1 MNIQERFSL
10 RKSAVGLVSV
20 SLLCAI
26 YTSTVAADTVVTGM
40 NEIIEESQVK
50 DEASIESEKN
60 KSLEGSNLEIVEE
73 IADNIPSPVIAEGE
87 VAVEM
92 KVDGGTEN
100 VVSRNDKEVTTSEQ
114 NQIEVTET
122 KEILNQTSYQT
133 ESSEQRQIVWAHGIT
148 PPVMEQSGGFV
159 KEKYGDY
166 LNYTAPFEAGKG
178 YYDTNKSLNA
188 SFIDLNLC
196 FAAVSSNMV
205 HWWLE
210 QNSSYVERYLKEKN
224 STVNVG
230 ENYAITDLRRY
241 IDSFQDQQNS
251 RVFDMFKTYYGYRTN
266 GFVSDAL
273 VDLFINGYKP
283 KVQGG
288 VNLEDSQ
295 LVPDSRGGFFYD
307 VFKEKKLTN
316 RLFSG
321 SYERFGED
329 VRTVL
334 ESKGLL
340 GLTYRTLGYAT
351 HIVTVWGAEYD
362 NQGKIRAVYITDS
375 DDQQEQIG
383 LKRMGITRDASGNP
397 RLNNHVKNNSAG
409 ALLDYVHTIRL
420 GQDLWEEYFNPLAK
434 AKETASQTLADTKKA
449 LDLSIQGQSEL
460 PESMRL
466 IYLEK
471 LNNLYNQGILSIQK
485 AESSEMLSGALEN
498 GLNSL
503 KSLDFPISKVGNAL
517 APDLPVGNRSTVSD
531 VDSLSSQETSST
543 NLEVDPE
550 NASLIADGTN
560 QLHFPVEVQTTS
572 SVEAEGDNV
581 FEQEA
586 DTLPIII
593 ENKDEFGSE
602 LSRNMQTSE
611 TDSLVVVVEEDVK
624 NDEVVPVEELLES
637 ETVESQ
643 RSELL
648 SGPIGMEEVN
658 VKEETQV
665 APVVTEQPA
674 TSKTTTVEASFDESA
689 SVESETVAQ
698 PAPTSSPGRSAL
710 PVQPEVT
717 EVASQE
723 EDQVA
728 TTATEQPATSKTT
741 TVEASL
747 DEPAS
752 VESETV
758 AQPAPTSSP
767 GRSAIPVQPEVTEVA
782 SQEEDQVA
790 TTVTEQPATSK
801 TTTVEASLDEPASAE
816 SETVAQP
823 APTSSP
829 GRSAIPVQPEVTE
842 VASQEEDQ
850 VATTVTEQSATA
862 KTLTVESSDEPVGVE
877 SETVVKTEL
886 TSSPGRS
893 ALPVQPEVTEVA
905 SQEETQVATTATEQ
919 PATSKTTTVEAS
931 FDESASVESETVAQ
945 PAPTSSPGRSALP
958 VQPEVTEVASQEED
972 QVATTA
978 TEQPATS
985 KTTTVEASLDE
996 PASVES
1002 ETVAQPAPTSSPGR
1016 SALPVQP
1023 EVTEVASQE
1032 ETQVATTVTEQ
1043 SATAKTL
1050 TVESSDEPVGVESE
1064 TVVKTELTSSPGRSA
1079 LPVQP
1084 EVTEVASQEEDQVAT
1099 TATEQPATSKTTT
1112 VEASLDEPASA
1123 ESETVAQPAPTSS
1136 PGRSAIPVQPE
1147 VTEVASQEEDQVA
1160 TTVTEQ
1166 SATAKTLTV
1175 ESSDEPVGV
1184 ESETVVK
1191 TELTSSP
1198 GRSAL
1203 PVQPEVTEVASQEE
1217 TQVATTVTEQPATA
1231 KTLTVESS
1239 DEPVGVESETVA
1251 KPAPTSSPGRSAIP
1265 VQPEVASQEE
1275 TQVATTATEQPATAK
1290 TLTVESS
1297 DEPVGV
1303 ESETVAKPAPTSS
1316 PGRSAIPVQPEVA
1329 SQEET
1334 QVATTVTEQPATAKT
1349 LTVESSDEPVG
1360 VESESVAK
1368 NEATLVPVAEDIP
1381 VLPGH
1386 SAIRVAESVAK
1397 LSTIS
1402 EKNKFVDAEV
1412 SSTLKVDS
1420 EEVANESNAP
1430 QIEFLTEATTESILA
1445 EADSSSILTGTKVTQ
1460 PNKLMSDLES
1470 TERILVPES
1479 RLLANVKIGISSQE
1493 IVLPEVPEREPQMS
1507 SIEMDKG
1514 YKETDLDESAE
1525 PKVINNT
1532 RKYVQNSAAH
1542 SKIDTKQV
1550 LSVEQSSTTMTNASG
1565 KIVGISLLTLV
1576 LGSVWALLKK
1586 ASKKQ

>member
-316 RLFSG
+316 RIFSG

-434 AKETASQTLADTKKA
+434 AKEIASQTLADTKKA
-449 LDLSIQGQSEL
+449 MVLSIQGQSEL

-543 NLEVDPE
+543 NLEVDTE

-637 ETVESQ
+637 ETVENQ

-674 TSKTTTVEASFDESA
+674 TSKTTTVEASLDEPASA
-689 SVESETVAQ
+689 ESETVAQ

-728 TTATEQPATSKTT
+728 TT
-741 TVEASL
+741 
-747 DEPAS
+747 
-752 VESETV
+752 
-758 AQPAPTSSP
+758 
-767 GRSAIPVQPEVTEVA
+767 
-782 SQEEDQVA
+782 
-790 TTVTEQPATSK
+790 
-801 TTTVEASLDEPASAE
+801 
-816 SETVAQP
+816 
-823 APTSSP
+823 
-829 GRSAIPVQPEVTE
+829 
-842 VASQEEDQ
+842 
-850 VATTVTEQSATA
+850 VTEQSATS

-905 SQEETQVATTATEQ
+905 SQEENQVATTATEQ

-972 QVATTA
+972 QVATIV
-978 TEQPATS
+978 TEQSATS
-985 KTTTVEASLDE
+985 KTLTVESSDE
-996 PASVES
+996 PVGVES
-1002 ETVAQPAPTSSPGR
+1002 ESIAKTELTSSPGR

-1032 ETQVATTVTEQ
+1032 EDQVATTVTEQ
-1043 SATAKTL
+1043 PATAKTL

-1064 TVVKTELTSSPGRSA
+1064 TVAKPAPTSSPGRSA

-1166 SATAKTLTV
+1166 
-1175 ESSDEPVGV
+1175 
-1184 ESETVVK
+1184 
-1191 TELTSSP
+1191 
-1198 GRSAL
+1198 
-1203 PVQPEVTEVASQEE
+1203 
-1217 TQVATTVTEQPATA
+1217 
-1231 KTLTVESS
+1231 
-1239 DEPVGVESETVA
+1239 
-1251 KPAPTSSPGRSAIP
+1251 
-1265 VQPEVASQEE
+1265 
-1275 TQVATTATEQPATAK
+1275 
-1290 TLTVESS
+1290 
-1297 DEPVGV
+1297 
-1303 ESETVAKPAPTSS
+1303 
-1316 PGRSAIPVQPEVA
+1316 
-1329 SQEET
+1329 
-1334 QVATTVTEQPATAKT
+1334 PATAKT

-1381 VLPGH
+1381 VLPRH

-1412 SSTLKVDS
+1412 SSTLKVGS

-1532 RKYVQNSAAH
+1532 RKYGQNSAAH

-1576 LGSVWALLKK
+1576 LGSVWVLLKK
-1586 ASKKQ
+1586 SK

>member
-60 KSLEGSNLEIVEE
+60 ESLEGSNLEIVEE

-273 VDLFINGYKP
+273 VDLFINGYTP

-674 TSKTTTVEASFDESA
+674 TSKTTTVEAS
-689 SVESETVAQ
+689 
-698 PAPTSSPGRSAL
+698 
-710 PVQPEVT
+710 
-717 EVASQE
+717 
-723 EDQVA
+723 
-728 TTATEQPATSKTT
+728 
-741 TVEASL
+741 
-747 DEPAS
+747 
-752 VESETV
+752 
-758 AQPAPTSSP
+758 
-767 GRSAIPVQPEVTEVA
+767 
-782 SQEEDQVA
+782 
-790 TTVTEQPATSK
+790 
-801 TTTVEASLDEPASAE
+801 LDEPASAE

-850 VATTVTEQSATA
+850 VATTVTEQSAT
-862 KTLTVESSDEPVGVE
+862 
-877 SETVVKTEL
+877 
-886 TSSPGRS
+886 
-893 ALPVQPEVTEVA
+893 
-905 SQEETQVATTATEQ
+905 
-919 PATSKTTTVEAS
+919 SKTTTVEAS
-931 FDESASVESETVAQ
+931 LDEPASAESETVAQ

-972 QVATTA
+972 
-978 TEQPATS
+978 
-985 KTTTVEASLDE
+985 
-996 PASVES
+996 
-1002 ETVAQPAPTSSPGR
+1002 
-1016 SALPVQP
+1016 
-1023 EVTEVASQE
+1023 
-1032 ETQVATTVTEQ
+1032 
-1043 SATAKTL
+1043 
-1050 TVESSDEPVGVESE
+1050 
-1064 TVVKTELTSSPGRSA
+1064 
-1079 LPVQP
+1079 
-1084 EVTEVASQEEDQVAT
+1084 
-1099 TATEQPATSKTTT
+1099 
-1112 VEASLDEPASA
+1112 
-1123 ESETVAQPAPTSS
+1123 
-1136 PGRSAIPVQPE
+1136 
-1147 VTEVASQEEDQVA
+1147 
-1160 TTVTEQ
+1160 
-1166 SATAKTLTV
+1166 
-1175 ESSDEPVGV
+1175 
-1184 ESETVVK
+1184 
-1191 TELTSSP
+1191 
-1198 GRSAL
+1198 
-1203 PVQPEVTEVASQEE
+1203 
-1217 TQVATTVTEQPATA
+1217 
-1231 KTLTVESS
+1231 
-1239 DEPVGVESETVA
+1239 
-1251 KPAPTSSPGRSAIP
+1251 
-1265 VQPEVASQEE
+1265 
-1275 TQVATTATEQPATAK
+1275 QVATTATEQPATAK

>member
-60 KSLEGSNLEIVEE
+60 ESLEGSNLEIVEE

-637 ETVESQ
+637 ETVENQ

-698 PAPTSSPGRSAL
+698 PAPTSSPGRSA
-710 PVQPEVT
+710 
-717 EVASQE
+717 
-723 EDQVA
+723 
-728 TTATEQPATSKTT
+728 
-741 TVEASL
+741 
-747 DEPAS
+747 
-752 VESETV
+752 
-758 AQPAPTSSP
+758 
-767 GRSAIPVQPEVTEVA
+767 I
-782 SQEEDQVA
+782 
-790 TTVTEQPATSK
+790 
-801 TTTVEASLDEPASAE
+801 
-816 SETVAQP
+816 
-823 APTSSP
+823 
-829 GRSAIPVQPEVTE
+829 
-842 VASQEEDQ
+842 
-850 VATTVTEQSATA
+850 
-862 KTLTVESSDEPVGVE
+862 
-877 SETVVKTEL
+877 
-886 TSSPGRS
+886 
-893 ALPVQPEVTEVA
+893 
-905 SQEETQVATTATEQ
+905 
-919 PATSKTTTVEAS
+919 
-931 FDESASVESETVAQ
+931 
-945 PAPTSSPGRSALP
+945 
-958 VQPEVTEVASQEED
+958 
-972 QVATTA
+972 
-978 TEQPATS
+978 
-985 KTTTVEASLDE
+985 
-996 PASVES
+996 
-1002 ETVAQPAPTSSPGR
+1002 
-1016 SALPVQP
+1016 
-1023 EVTEVASQE
+1023 
-1032 ETQVATTVTEQ
+1032 
-1043 SATAKTL
+1043 
-1050 TVESSDEPVGVESE
+1050 
-1064 TVVKTELTSSPGRSA
+1064 
-1079 LPVQP
+1079 PVQP

-1217 TQVATTVTEQPATA
+1217 DQVATTATEQPATS
-1231 KTLTVESS
+1231 KTTTVEASL
-1239 DEPVGVESETVA
+1239 DEPASAESETVA
-1251 KPAPTSSPGRSAIP
+1251 QPAPTSSPGRSAIP
-1265 VQPEVASQEE
+1265 VQPEVTEVASQEE
-1275 TQVATTATEQPATAK
+1275 TQVATIVTEQSATSKTLTVESSDEPVGVESESIAKTELTSSPGRSALPVQPEVTEVASQEEDQVATTVTEQPAPAK

-1334 QVATTVTEQPATAKT
+1334 QVATTVTEQPATAKTLTVESSDEPVGVESESVAQPAPTSSPGRSAIPVQPEVTEVASQEEDQVATTVTEQSAPAKTLTVESSDEPVGVESETVVKTELTSSPGRSAIPVQPEVTEVASQEEDQVATIVTEQSATSKTLTVESSDEPVGVESESVAKTELTSSPGRSALPVQPEVTEVASQEEDQVATTVTEQPATSKTLTVESSDEPVGVESETVAKPAPTSSPGRSALPVQPEVASQEETQVATTVTEQPVTAKT

>member
-60 KSLEGSNLEIVEE
+60 ESLEGSNLEIVEE

-316 RLFSG
+316 RIFSG

-397 RLNNHVKNNSAG
+397 RLNNHVKNDSAG

-665 APVVTEQPA
+665 A
-674 TSKTTTVEASFDESA
+674 
-689 SVESETVAQ
+689 
-698 PAPTSSPGRSAL
+698 
-710 PVQPEVT
+710 
-717 EVASQE
+717 
-723 EDQVA
+723 
-728 TTATEQPATSKTT
+728 TTA
-741 TVEASL
+741 
-747 DEPAS
+747 
-752 VESETV
+752 
-758 AQPAPTSSP
+758 
-767 GRSAIPVQPEVTEVA
+767 
-782 SQEEDQVA
+782 
-790 TTVTEQPATSK
+790 TEQPATSK

-931 FDESASVESETVAQ
+931 
-945 PAPTSSPGRSALP
+945 
-958 VQPEVTEVASQEED
+958 
-972 QVATTA
+972 
-978 TEQPATS
+978 
-985 KTTTVEASLDE
+985 
-996 PASVES
+996 
-1002 ETVAQPAPTSSPGR
+1002 
-1016 SALPVQP
+1016 
-1023 EVTEVASQE
+1023 
-1032 ETQVATTVTEQ
+1032 
-1043 SATAKTL
+1043 
-1050 TVESSDEPVGVESE
+1050 
-1064 TVVKTELTSSPGRSA
+1064 
-1079 LPVQP
+1079 
-1084 EVTEVASQEEDQVAT
+1084 
-1099 TATEQPATSKTTT
+1099 
-1112 VEASLDEPASA
+1112 LDEPASA

-1217 TQVATTVTEQPATA
+1217 TQVATTVTEQPATSKTTTVEASFDESASVESETVAQPAPTSSPGRSALPVQPEVTEVASQEEDQVATTVTEQSATA

-1239 DEPVGVESETVA
+1239 DEPVGVESESVA
-1251 KPAPTSSPGRSAIP
+1251 KTELTSSPGRSALP
-1265 VQPEVASQEE
+1265 VQPEVTEVASQEE
-1275 TQVATTATEQPATAK
+1275 TQVATTVTEQPATAK
-1290 TLTVESS
+1290 TLTVKSS

-1381 VLPGH
+1381 VLPRH

-1412 SSTLKVDS
+1412 SSTLKVGS

-1532 RKYVQNSAAH
+1532 RKYGQNSAAH

-1586 ASKKQ
+1586 SK